1 MFFKI
6 ILVIVIIF
14 SILLILS
21 GSIPSLSMLSPI
33 SNVILS
39 TFKVIFS
46 ILRGVWPIV
55 LIALCGYY
63 LVKSRK

>member
-1 MFFKI
+1 
-6 ILVIVIIF
+6 
-14 SILLILS
+14 
-21 GSIPSLSMLSPI
+21 MLSPI

-46 ILRGVWPIV
+46 ILRGAWPIV

>member
-6 ILVIVIIF
+6 ILVIVIIL

-21 GSIPSLSMLSPI
+21 GSIPSLAMLSPI

-46 ILRGVWPIV
+46 ILRGAWPIV